1 MWCTHLT
8 VPWIV
13 TWKMQVRLHQ
23 LICVYFYLFLKHLG
37 SSNISLIQSSA
48 LVTLAYT
55 PGYPGVWRK
64 KKSPIILFLYRFST
78 NNLLLT
84 AHPVPQEV
92 TPMST
97 KRPSWFITRGP
108 PESPW
113 QASLSWPPAQIMLL
127 DMRDISNS
135 PHDEVFHVGTVTC
148 CKMFGLHTKW
158 FCN

>member
-1 MWCTHLT
+1 MHISTYIT
-8 VPWIV
+8 V
-13 TWKMQVRLHQ
+13 TWKTQVRLYQ

-37 SSNISLIQSSA
+37 SSNISFIQFSA

-55 PGYPGVWRK
+55 PGYPGVWK
-64 KKSPIILFLYRFST
+64 KKILIFYTFST
-78 NNLLLT
+78 KYIHHLLT
-84 AHPVPQEV
+84 AQPVPQEV
-92 TPMST
+92 TPTST
-97 KRPSWFITRGP
+97 KRPSWFTTKGP

-113 QASLSWPPAQIMLL
+113 QASLSWPPAQIMFL